1 MSRGRIVDV
10 RGYLVRV
17 SDGFTER
24 HTVLIASD
32 IELAR
37 QKAAS
42 HFAGTKWRVSAV
54 VEIQK

>member
-1 MSRGRIVDV
+1 VDV

-17 SDGFTER
+17 SDGVTER

-32 IELAR
+32 IERAR

-42 HFAGTKWRVSAV
+42 RFADTKWRVSAV
-54 VEIQK
+54 VEIAK